1 MADIEEGSGKATNSE
16 RLAEARMQ
24 LHSVV
29 QWLARVARSYGR
41 DSDEQNLILQW
52 RDDGTITTQT
62 LEADLGVELKL
73 PDLIM
78 QFTENGSPSRHEIDM
93 EDRSP
98 AHVEAWILIEL
109 LHRNMDRAKFSKDLP
124 YDVSGLMAGDGVEF
138 SPDAYEPELGELT
151 ARFRT
156 AARIISRAGRSDGG
170 STPPIRFL
178 PEDMSIEV
186 STGPASGSAT
196 SGRTFGF
203 ASGADADTPEPF
215 FYIGR
220 TVQGARSVREATLRL
235 SALPPGAFDRTVTQF
250 FMEAEERA

>member
-1 MADIEEGSGKATNSE
+1 MADIEEGRGRIIDSD

-41 DSDEQNLILQW
+41 ESDEENLVLQW
-52 RDDGTITTQT
+52 RNDDTIATRT
-62 LEADLGVELKL
+62 LESGLGLELKL

-78 QFTENGSPSRHEIDM
+78 QFTENGSPSRHEIDV
-93 EDRSP
+93 EERSP

-109 LHRNMDRAKFSKDLP
+109 LHRNMDREQFSKGLP

-138 SPDAYEPELGELT
+138 SPDEHEAELEELT
-151 ARFRT
+151 ARFRS
-156 AARIISRAGRSDGG
+156 AALLLSRAGRSDGG
-170 STPPIRFL
+170 STPAIRFL
-178 PEDMSIEV
+178 PQDMSIEV
-186 STGPASGSAT
+186 STGPGNGSAA

-203 ASGADADTPEPF
+203 APGADADEPF

-220 TVQGARSVREATLRL
+220 TSRGGGSVREATLGL
-235 SALPPGAFDRTVTQF
+235 SAIPAGAFDRTVTQF